1 MATQQQPETEHGHR
15 DHRPTSPLSLKLEVD
30 EAYYARLQDEQ
41 LDWEALTSARRR
53 RGSGRRVTW
62 HPSAVSPKKHRR
74 RSEPLRPPT
83 PEFFAGETVSSA
95 ELEDYSS
102 WQISLGVERER
113 QACAHEVRALVVAP
127 LPLAAPLAGVG
138 LARFVL
144 TRGAPVFFSGR
155 PRHRRVCAVAAA
167 AGAEGRR

>member
-1 MATQQQPETEHGHR
+1 MPA
-15 DHRPTSPLSLKLEVD
+15 LSLEID

-41 LDWEALTSARRR
+41 LDWEALASARRR

-83 PEFFAGETVSSA
+83 PEFFAETVSSA

-113 QACAHEVRALVVAP
+113 QACAHEVRALAVGP
-127 LPLAAPLAGVG
+127 LPLAPPLAGVG
-138 LARFVL
+138 LARFL
-144 TRGAPVFFSGR
+144 F
-155 PRHRRVCAVAAA
+155 
-167 AGAEGRR
+167 

>member
-144 TRGAPVFFSGR
+144 TRGAPVFFRTAPPSTSLRRGSSGWR
-155 PRHRRVCAVAAA
+155 
-167 AGAEGRR
+167 

>member
-113 QACAHEVRALVVAP
+113 QACAHEVRALAP
-127 LPLAAPLAGVG
+127 CRWPRRWQALASHV
-138 LARFVL
+138 FIL
-144 TRGAPVFFSGR
+144 TRGGIFFSGR
-155 PRHRRVCAVAAA
+155 PGHRRVCAVAAA
-167 AGAEGRR
+167 AGAQGRR

>member
-1 MATQQQPETEHGHR
+1 MPA
-15 DHRPTSPLSLKLEVD
+15 LSLSLEVD

-41 LDWEALTSARRR
+41 LDWEALASARRR

-83 PEFFAGETVSSA
+83 PEFFAETVSSA

-113 QACAHEVRALVVAP
+113 QACAHEVRALAVGP
-127 LPLAAPLAGVG
+127 LPLAPPLAGVG
-138 LARFVL
+138 LARFL
-144 TRGAPVFFSGR
+144 F
-155 PRHRRVCAVAAA
+155 
-167 AGAEGRR
+167 